1 MFQIMPESEGK
12 VIGLRATGKLTDQ
25 DYQEVLIPSLES
37 LINQHGK
44 IRLLC
49 FMDEEFAGLEAGAF
63 WDDAKFFLPHK
74 DDFEKMAIVGGPKW
88 IELIM
93 KLFAP
98 LMKGDVKT
106 FSGEQLSTAWNWIRA

>member
-1 MFQIMPESEGK
+1 MPESEGK
-12 VIGLRATGKLTDQ
+12 IIGLRANGKLTDQ
-25 DYQEVLIPSLES
+25 DYQEVLIPSLEA
-37 LINQHGK
+37 LIKQHGQV
-44 IRLLC
+44 RLLC
-49 FMDEEFAGLEAGAF
+49 FMDGEFKGLEAGAL

-88 IELIM
+88 IELVM

-106 FSGEQLSTAWNWIRA
+106 FPTDQLPKA

>member
-12 VIGLRATGKLTDQ
+12 IIGLRATGKLTDR
-25 DYQEVLIPSLES
+25 DYREVLIPNLDA
-37 LINQHGK
+37 LIKQQGK

-49 FMDEEFAGLEAGAF
+49 FMDEEFTGIEAGAF

-74 DDFEKMAIVGGPKW
+74 DDFEKMAVVGGPKW

-93 KLFAP
+93 KLFGP
-98 LMKGDVKT
+98 LMEGDVKT
-106 FSGEQLSTAWNWIRA
+106 FSGDQISKAWEWIRA